1 MGMINMNELNT
12 NYFELLYPSWT
23 TTTSLYK
30 PSSVN
35 ITYTGSVECPIEKED
50 QELKPIEKEDQEIKP
65 TLITYNDGS
74 TVVYWND
81 GTRTAVRLCKE
92 DAMNGAD
99 STYTA
104 FCIALAKKIY
114 GSNSAL
120 HRLIHD
126 IDENTIREKKEA
138 ERQKLIE
145 EKKRREKI
153 NHDRKVRKFAKQMR
167 LLDEAS
173 QLAAEEKTKNNNYDP
188 RTADKEDILTE
199 LLRSLYNG

>member
-1 MGMINMNELNT
+1 MNESNVPNWL
-12 NYFELLYPSWT
+12 ELLYPSISPT
-23 TTTSLYK
+23 VST
-30 PSSVN
+30 PSVN
-35 ITYTGSVECPIEKED
+35 IRYTGSVEVPEMEEE
-50 QELKPIEKEDQEIKP
+50 QELEP

-92 DAMNGAD
+92 DAENGAD

-120 HRLIHD
+120 HRLVHE
-126 IDENTIREKKEA
+126 IDENTIRERQEA

-145 EKKRREKI
+145 EKKQREKI
-153 NHDRKVRKFAKQMR
+153 NHDRKVRKLAKQMQ
-167 LLDEAS
+167 LLEEAS
-173 QLAAEEKTKNNNYDP
+173 QLTAEEKAKNYNP

-199 LLRSLYNG
+199 LLRSLYHG

>member
-1 MGMINMNELNT
+1 MNESNVPNWL
-12 NYFELLYPSWT
+12 ELLYPHTSPT
-23 TTTSLYK
+23 VSSTSLEFA
-30 PSSVN
+30 PVN
-35 ITYTGSVECPIEKED
+35 IRYTGSVEVPEIEEE
-50 QELKPIEKEDQEIKP
+50 QELEP

-92 DAMNGAD
+92 DAENGAD

-120 HRLIHD
+120 HRLVHE
-126 IDENTIREKKEA
+126 IDENTIRERQEA

-145 EKKRREKI
+145 EKKQREKI
-153 NHDRKVRKFAKQMR
+153 NHDRKVRKLVKQMQ
-167 LLDEAS
+167 LLEEAS
-173 QLAAEEKTKNNNYDP
+173 QLAAEEKAKDKT
-188 RTADKEDILTE
+188 KEDILTE
-199 LLRSLYNG
+199 LLRSLYHG

>member
-23 TTTSLYK
+23 TT
-30 PSSVN
+30 SSSYTLSPINV
-35 ITYTGSVECPIEKED
+35 TYAGSVERPIEKED
-50 QELKPIEKEDQEIKP
+50 QELKP

-153 NHDRKVRKFAKQMR
+153 NHDRKVRKLAKQMQ

-173 QLAAEEKTKNNNYDP
+173 QLAAEEKEKDKT
-188 RTADKEDILTE
+188 KEDILTE
-199 LLRSLYNG
+199 LLRSLYHG

>member
-1 MGMINMNELNT
+1 MNELNT
-12 NYFELLYPSWT
+12 NYLELLYPSWT
-23 TTTSLYK
+23 TTTGTSLSYE
-30 PSSVN
+30 SSPVN
-35 ITYTGSVECPIEKED
+35 ITYTGSIECPVEEEE
-50 QELKPIEKEDQEIKP
+50 QELEP

-126 IDENTIREKKEA
+126 IDENTIRGKKEA

-153 NHDRKVRKFAKQMR
+153 NHDRKVRKLVKQMQ

-173 QLAAEEKTKNNNYDP
+173 QLAAEEKTKDKSYDP
-188 RTADKEDILTE
+188 RADKEDILTE

>member
-23 TTTSLYK
+23 TTTGASSSYK
-30 PSSVN
+30 LSPVN
-35 ITYTGSVECPIEKED
+35 ITYTESVERPIEKED
-50 QELKPIEKEDQEIKP
+50 QELKP

-173 QLAAEEKTKNNNYDP
+173 QLAAEEKEKDKT
-188 RTADKEDILTE
+188 KEDILTE
-199 LLRSLYNG
+199 LLRSLYHG